1 MTFKD
6 KLLENLKFKAT
17 NEKGDDDPCWD
28 SHKQVGM
35 KKKGGK
41 EVPNCVPK
49 EEV

>member
-17 NEKGDDDPCWD
+17 NEKDDPCWD

-35 KKKGGK
+35 KKRVEKK
-41 EVPNCVPK
+41 FLTVCLK
-49 EEV
+49 KR